1 MGSILIFY
9 DLYCPRTK
17 RKWWKK
23 LSRIINDRAVIQTRG
38 RWVRSAKATAV
49 LCSPTSP
56 SRQHLRFI
64 PFNGGSSGSRGS
76 LSERLKQP
84 TSEPGSPEPGR
95 VGWLQHDWP
104 LAGPQPDRREMRSQF
119 SKQISHN
126 EAMTTQATLAASILS
141 TSYVTGD
148 KVGHKT
154 GKNTKVENQFSWRTQ
169 KTWKLASNRFFI
181 GWSSRYWSSGW
192 PGSSRIPI
200 PPWKSS

>member
-1 MGSILIFY
+1 MGLILIL
-9 DLYCPRTK
+9 DRYCLRTK
-17 RKWWKK
+17 QKWWKNFFRV
-23 LSRIINDRAVIQTRG
+23 LHGRAAFRTRG
-38 RWVRSAKATAV
+38 RWVRSAIATAV
-49 LCSPTSP
+49 LCSPTSTLW
-56 SRQHLRFI
+56 QHLKVI
-64 PFNGGSSGSRGS
+64 PFNGGSSGSRRS
-76 LSERLKQP
+76 LSERLKQS

-95 VGWLQHDWP
+95 VGRLQHDWP

-119 SKQISHN
+119 SKQISS
-126 EAMTTQATLAASILS
+126 MTTQATLAASILS
-141 TSYVTGD
+141 TNYVTGD

-200 PPWKSS
+200 PP